1 MTPMLKYIFIALL
14 SASLPF
20 SSVAHAGPTIQDLSW
35 MTGAWAGPVGPG
47 VTLEEN
53 WIEAT
58 DGSIASLVRITGHGS
73 TSMVELIVIEEENDS
88 LVLRVKQWDAGFS
101 PRTEKPQTMTLVK
114 VEENRV
120 EFKQTDAVGFKTLAY
135 SRPTPDTF
143 IIELVT
149 AAGDPVQI
157 PLQAR

>member
-1 MTPMLKYIFIALL
+1 MPKIFLSALL
-14 SASLPF
+14 SGFLSV
-20 SSVAHAGPTIQDLSW
+20 SSVTYAGPSIKDLSW
-35 MTGAWAGPVGPG
+35 MTGSWAGPVGPG

-58 DGSIASLVRITGHGS
+58 DASIAALVRITGHGA

-88 LVLRVKQWDAGFS
+88 LVLRVQQWDAGFS

-114 VEENRV
+114 VAENRV
-120 EFKQTDAVGFKTLAY
+120 EFKQTDVVGFKTLTY

-149 AAGDPVQI
+149 AEGNPVQI